1 VSPSASDLPLVVAG
15 AGIGGLTAALSLA
28 RAGKRVALLEKAPR
42 IEEVGAGLQIAP
54 NAGRILQNLGLT
66 EALDRAA
73 LRPEAIVIRRARD
86 ARELSRIPLAGA
98 TQRFGAPFWLCH
110 RADLQT
116 LLLDAAQAHEAIA
129 IRTNARVGDFDEED
143 ETVFLRLHGAAGPE
157 DLEAAGLVGAD
168 GVRSSVRGFLFR
180 DEKDA
185 PSYTG
190 NMAWR
195 ALLPAEAVPTS
206 LRAKEVNLWL
216 GRGAHVVH
224 YPLRGGEIVNA
235 LVVIEDREAEPPQ
248 SEPTRDGA
256 SLLEA
261 AGFEGCAGPLRE
273 LIAACDSFR
282 RWPLWGRP
290 ALRSWTRGAVTL
302 LGDAA
307 HPMLPFLA
315 QGAAQAI
322 EDAEALGDAFAA
334 GASASQAFARYEKA
348 RIARATKVQTA
359 SRRQGR
365 FSHAAFPLAQARDF
379 VMARLGGGGM
389 LERNAWLYR

>member
-1 VSPSASDLPLVVAG
+1 MSRSASDLPLVVAG

-66 EALDRAA
+66 EVLSRAA

-86 ARELSRIPLAGA
+86 ARELSRIPLACS
-98 TQRFGAPFWLCH
+98 TQRFGAPFRLFH
-110 RADLQT
+110 RADLQG
-116 LLLDAAQAHEAIA
+116 LLLEAAQAHEAIA

-143 ETVFLRLHGAAGPE
+143 EKIFLRLHGAAGAE
-157 DLEAAGLVGAD
+157 DLEAAGLIGAD

-180 DEKDA
+180 NDKDA
-185 PSYTG
+185 PFYTG
-190 NMAWR
+190 NTAWR
-195 ALLPAEAVPTS
+195 ALLPADAVPAS

-224 YPLRGGEIVNA
+224 YPLRGGEIINA
-235 LVVIEDREAEPPQ
+235 LVVIEDGDVEPPTG
-248 SEPTRDGA
+248 EPTLNGA

-261 AGFEGCAGPLRE
+261 ADFENCAASLRA
-273 LIAACDSFR
+273 LIAACNEWR
-282 RWPLWGRP
+282 RWPLWGRT
-290 ALRSWTRGAVTL
+290 ALRAWTHGAVTL

-322 EDAEALGDAFAA
+322 EDAEALGDAFAE
-334 GASASQAFARYEKA
+334 GASPTQAFARYEKA

-379 VMARLGGGGM
+379 VMARLGGRGM

>member
-1 VSPSASDLPLVVAG
+1 MSRPASDLVVAG
-15 AGIGGLTAALSLA
+15 AGIGGLTAALALA
-28 RAGKRVALLEKAPR
+28 RAGKRVALLEKAPA

-73 LRPEAIVIRRARD
+73 LRPDAIVIRRSRD

-98 TQRFGAPFWLCH
+98 TERFGAPFRLFH

-116 LLLDAAQAHEAIA
+116 LLLEAAQANAEIT

-143 ETVFLRLHGAAGPE
+143 EKIFLRLHGAAGPE

-185 PSYTG
+185 PFYTG
-190 NMAWR
+190 HTAWR
-195 ALLPAEAVPTS
+195 ALLPAEAVAAS

-235 LVVIEDREAEPPQ
+235 LVVIGDGDVEPPP
-248 SEPTRDGA
+248 SEPIRDGG
-256 SLLEA
+256 SLLES
-261 AGFEGCAGPLRE
+261 AGFEDCAGPLRE
-273 LIAACDSFR
+273 LIAACDSWR

-322 EDAEALGDAFAA
+322 EDAEALGSVFAA
-334 GASASQAFARYEKA
+334 GASPSQAFARYEKT

-365 FSHAAFPLAQARDF
+365 FAHAAVPLAQARDF
-379 VMARLGGGGM
+379 IMARLGGGGM
-389 LERNAWLYR
+389 LERNSWLYR

>member
-1 VSPSASDLPLVVAG
+1 VSRPASDLAVVVAG

-28 RAGKRVALLEKAPR
+28 RAGKRVALLEKAPV

-66 EALDRAA
+66 EALDRAG
-73 LRPEAIVIRRARD
+73 LLPDAIVIRRARD
-86 ARELSRIPLAGA
+86 GRALSRIPLAGA
-98 TQRFGAPFWLCH
+98 TERFGAPFRLFH
-110 RADLQT
+110 RADLQN
-116 LLLDAAQAHEAIA
+116 LLLEAAQANAGIV
-129 IRTNARVGDFDEED
+129 IRTNARVGDFDQED
-143 ETVFLRLHGAAGPE
+143 EKVFLRLHGAAGPE

-168 GVRSSVRGFLFR
+168 GVRSSVRGFLLR

-185 PSYTG
+185 PFYTG

-195 ALLPAEAVPTS
+195 ALLPVETVPAG

-235 LVVIEDREAEPPQ
+235 LVVVEDGEVEPPQ
-248 SEPTRDGA
+248 SEATLDGA

-261 AGFEGCAGPLRE
+261 ADFEGCAHPLRE
-273 LIAACDSFR
+273 LIAACDSWR

-322 EDAEALGDAFAA
+322 EDAEALGSAFAA
-334 GASASQAFARYEKA
+334 GAPPTAAFAAYERA
-348 RIARATKVQTA
+348 RIVRATKVQTA

-379 VMARLGGGGM
+379 VMARLGGRGM